1 MGIKIST
8 TKVFEDLINT
18 DKRICVFQGSSRASK
33 TYNIL
38 IYWVYRLL
46 QENNK
51 TLSIVRKTL
60 PALKGSVLRDLKEI
74 LINFDVYDPNKWHSS
89 DGYYQLGSNMIEW
102 FSVDDETKL
111 RGRKRDYLFMN
122 EATEISEEEYT
133 QLILRTSDRV
143 VIDLNPSLWNSWIY
157 DLEGKDDVFYT
168 IITYTDNPFLSEIQI
183 KEIEK
188 LQFRDQNLWR
198 VFGLGQK
205 GVPTRVVF
213 NHQQVCDEIPID
225 AKLLGYG
232 IDFGW
237 SDPNT
242 LIAVY
247 KQDEN
252 IYCDELLYLRHTTLP
267 DFIYKI
273 KDLEINLRDDFIC
286 DSQKPE
292 AIEEMRRNG
301 INSKSVKKGTI
312 LHGIDLIK
320 RHNLFVTPTS
330 INLINELNSYIW
342 KQDKNL
348 KNLDE
353 PIDNFNH
360 CIDPIRYI
368 LEMKIGKKQKK
379 FAFV

>member
-1 MGIKIST
+1 MPKIQT
-8 TKVFEDLINT
+8 TVVFEQLIET

-38 IYWVYRLL
+38 VYWIYKLL
-46 QENNK
+46 HEDNK
-51 TLSIVRKTL
+51 VLSIVRKTL

-74 LINFDVYDPNKWHSS
+74 LINFGVFDSAKWHSV
-89 DGYYQLGSNMIEW
+89 DGYFELGTNTIEW

-111 RGRKRDYLFMN
+111 RGRKRDYLFIN
-122 EATEISEEEYT
+122 EATELNEEEYT

-143 VIDLNPSLWNSWIY
+143 ILDLNPSLWNSWIY
-157 DLEGKDDVFYT
+157 DLEGQDDVFYS
-168 IITYTDNPFLSEIQI
+168 IVTYKNNPFLSDVQI

-188 LQFRDQNLWR
+188 LKNKDGNLWR

-213 NHQQVCDEIPID
+213 NHQQFCDEIPKE

-232 IDFGW
+232 VDFGW
-237 SDPNT
+237 QDPNT
-242 LIAVY
+242 LVEVY
-247 KQDEN
+247 QIGDN
-252 IYCDELLYLRHTTLP
+252 LYCNELLYLRHTTLP

-273 KDLEINLRDDFIC
+273 KDLGINLKDDFIC
-286 DSQKPE
+286 DSANPQ
-292 AIEEMRRNG
+292 AIEEMKRNG
-301 INSKSVKKGTI
+301 INAKPVSKGSI

-320 RHNLFVTPTS
+320 RHNLYITPTS
-330 INLINELNSYIW
+330 LNLINELNSYVW

-353 PIDNFNH
+353 PVDADNH
-360 CIDPIRYI
+360 ILDAIRYV
-368 LEMKIGKKQKK
+368 LQMKIGQKSKK
-379 FAFV
+379 FTIV

>member
-1 MGIKIST
+1 MPKVQT
-8 TKVFEDLINT
+8 TRVFEDLINT
-18 DKRICVFQGSSRASK
+18 DKRICIFQGSSRASK
-33 TYNIL
+33 SYNIL

-46 QENNK
+46 QEENK

-60 PALKGSVLRDLKEI
+60 PALKGSILRDLKEI
-74 LINFDVYDPNKWHSS
+74 LIKFEVYDANNWNST
-89 DGYYQLGSNMIEW
+89 DGYYELGTNVIEW
-102 FSVDDETKL
+102 FSLSDEQRL
-111 RGRKRDYLFMN
+111 RGRKRDYLFIN
-122 EATEISEEEYT
+122 EATEVSEDEYT

-143 VIDLNPSLWNSWIY
+143 TIDFNPSLWNSWIY
-157 DLEGKDDVFYT
+157 DLEGEDDVFYT
-168 IITYTDNPFLSEIQI
+168 IVTYKDNPFLSDIQV

-213 NHQQVCDEIPID
+213 NHQQIIGEIPQE

-232 IDFGW
+232 IDYGYH
-237 SDPNT
+237 DAQT

-247 KQDEN
+247 KNDDN
-252 IYCDELLYLRHTTLP
+252 IYVNELLYLKRTTIP

-273 KDLEINLRDDFIC
+273 KDLELNLKDDYIA
-286 DSQKPE
+286 DSANPQG
-292 AIEEMRRNG
+292 IEEMRRAG
-301 INSKSVKKGTI
+301 INIKPVAKGTI

-320 RHNLFVTPTS
+320 RHNLFVTSSS
-330 INLINELNSYIW
+330 INLIDELNQYVW

-353 PIDNFNH
+353 PIDDFNH
-360 CIDPIRYI
+360 CIDPIRYV
-368 LEMKIGKKQKK
+368 LQMKVNKPNRKITII
-379 FAFV
+379 

>member
-1 MGIKIST
+1 MTKIQT
-8 TKVFEDLINT
+8 TRVFEDLINT

-330 INLINELNSYIW
+330 INLINELNSYVW

>member
-1 MGIKIST
+1 MKIKT
-8 TKVFEDLINT
+8 TTVFENLINT
-18 DKRICVFQGSSRASK
+18 DKRVCVFQGSSRASK

-46 QENNK
+46 QEENK

-74 LINFDVYDPNKWHSS
+74 LINFGMFDSSKWHSV
-89 DGYYQLGSNMIEW
+89 DGYYELGSNTIEW

-111 RGRKRDYLFMN
+111 RGRKRDYLFIN
-122 EATEISEEEYT
+122 EATEINEEEYT

-143 VIDLNPSLWNSWIY
+143 TIDLNPSLWKSWIY
-157 DLEGKDDVFYT
+157 DLEGQEDVFYT
-168 IITYTDNPFLSEIQI
+168 IVTYKQNPFLSDVQV

-188 LQFRDQNLWR
+188 LQYRDQNLWR

-213 NHQQVCDEIPID
+213 NHQQICDEIPKE

-242 LIAVY
+242 LVGVY
-247 KQDEN
+247 KLDDN

-267 DFIYKI
+267 DFIYRI
-273 KDLEINLRDDFIC
+273 KDLGLNLKDDFIC
-286 DSQKPE
+286 DSANPQS
-292 AIEEMRRNG
+292 IEEMKRNG
-301 INSKSVKKGTI
+301 INTKAVVKGSI

-320 RHNLFVTPTS
+320 RHNLFITPTS
-330 INLINELNSYIW
+330 LNLINELNSYVW

-348 KNLDE
+348 NNLDE
-353 PIDNFNH
+353 PVDKDNH
-360 CIDPIRYI
+360 ILDGIRYV
-368 LEMKIGKKQKK
+368 LQMKIGKKENK
-379 FAFV
+379 FKIV

>member
-1 MGIKIST
+1 MKIQT
-8 TKVFEDLINT
+8 TRVFEDLINT

-168 IITYTDNPFLSEIQI
+168 IITYTDNPFLSKIQI